1 MLSFDGE
8 ERRALL
14 CLYKKLRPAR
24 AANSDRRRAEPES
37 SDPQTATAVLYFI
50 VKQRSRLEKT
60 IGSYGFAEIGWRLG
74 SNGSRV
80 ETTQLDSVA
89 TVVANRGL
97 LLREGINDRTIH
109 QTPGEESGRRWSG
122 HVELAA
128 TLAPPRL
135 RVVLGDHRPARR
147 HRHVD
152 WAARRATA
160 ALGRAQRGVRPRP
173 APQLPPSSRPRLLRP
188 PSSG

>member
-1 MLSFDGE
+1 AWDMLSFDGE

-24 AANSDRRRAEPES
+24 GANSDRWRAEPES
-37 SDPQTATAVLYFI
+37 SDPQTATTVLYFI

-60 IGSYGFAEIGWRLG
+60 IGSYSFAEIGWRLG

-97 LLREGINDRTIH
+97 LLRC
-109 QTPGEESGRRWSG
+109 
-122 HVELAA
+122 
-128 TLAPPRL
+128 
-135 RVVLGDHRPARR
+135 
-147 HRHVD
+147 
-152 WAARRATA
+152 
-160 ALGRAQRGVRPRP
+160 RG
-173 APQLPPSSRPRLLRP
+173 
-188 PSSG
+188 